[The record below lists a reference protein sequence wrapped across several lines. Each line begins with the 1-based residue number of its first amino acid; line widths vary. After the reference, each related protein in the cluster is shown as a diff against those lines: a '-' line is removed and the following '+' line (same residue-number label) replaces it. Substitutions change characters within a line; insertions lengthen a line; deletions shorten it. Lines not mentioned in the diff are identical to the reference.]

1 MKELKIVDYEGM
13 KVVDSREVAKAVG
26 KPHNDLMK
34 DIRRY
39 ITYLNEGD
47 FSLVEFFVES
57 SYLDNKGE
65 ERPCYQITKKGCEM
79 IANKMTGKKG
89 VQFTATY
96 VNAFNIM
103 LEESKQ
109 DKVLEGK
116 NEAPI
121 GEVASYAKVMERVM
135 KNQNS
140 DPCDIAEAF
149 ETISKQFGIVL
160 PKNFVKKQHHEQ
172 MTMTLSLKEKST
184 CNIVLT
190 D

>member
-1 MKELKIVDYEGM
+1 MKELKIIDYEGM
-13 KVVDSREVAKAVG
+13 KVVDSREVAKTVG

-79 IANKMTGKKG
+79 VANKMTGKKG

-96 VNAFNIM
+96 VNAFNVM

-121 GEVASYAKVMERVM
+121 GEVASYTKVMERVM

-140 DPCDIAEAF
+140 EPCDIAEAF
-149 ETISKQFGIVL
+149 EMISKQFGIVL

-172 MTMTLSLKEKST
+172 MKMTLSFKKKALV
-184 CNIVLT
+184 I
-190 D
+190 